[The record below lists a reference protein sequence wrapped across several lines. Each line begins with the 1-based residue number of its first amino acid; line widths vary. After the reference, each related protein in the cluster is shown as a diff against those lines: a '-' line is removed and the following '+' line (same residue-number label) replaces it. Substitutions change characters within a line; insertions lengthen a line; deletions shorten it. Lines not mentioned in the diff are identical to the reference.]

1 MHLPEVH
8 PSTTAILVYFD
19 VDDTETFQPIKLAF
33 YDLAHEMT
41 VRLSGAELTV
51 GLRKLLEAR
60 DCMIRA
66 ASPE

>member
-1 MHLPEVH
+1 VHLPEVH
-8 PSTTAILVYFD
+8 PSTAAILVYFD
-19 VDDTETFQPIKLAF
+19 VDENEAFQPIRLAF

-41 VRLSGAELTV
+41 VRLSGPELTA